1 MNSDMQRQE
10 GYAKSHRRKK
20 RWLQAVTCLA
30 AVVVFCTTY
39 ALILPAITMEKV
51 QCPLEEHTHTEEC
64 YTHVASEPQLE
75 PICTVESMNLHRHT
89 ESCYGGDG
97 ELVCGYADFVLHQ
110 HGASCYDETGSLWCP
125 LPETTPHIHSESCY
139 AAGEA
144 SATHEHT
151 DACYA
156 WVPGELIC
164 TIPTEPV
171 QAGEEPVQAGE
182 EPALAG
188 EETIPAGETP
198 AAHEHTDA
206 CYAWVPGELICTLST
221 EPVQAEPQLV
231 CGLAETIPH
240 QHSDACLNEAGALA
254 CGLLEL
260 REHVH
265 AEGCFRTVE
274 EEPLTCTLPEDEN
287 HTHGP
292 LCYGVWELTCGLEEH
307 THTAECGGL
316 EEGIA
321 GEDVLQEGALMP
333 LSAPI
338 PDDEV
343 AGGAIEGTEL
353 TWSLTKSASGEYTLT
368 ISGTGAIPDYAA
380 VSATPWYDYVGDA
393 RQHIPAR
400 LVLGEGVTKIGDF
413 AFNSCCITDVTISNT
428 VGSIGKNAFENCQL
442 LASVVIPGN
451 VTKLDEFC
459 FARISSLTSVTLNE
473 GLTSMA
479 GNAFSFSGL
488 QTLHLPASLTEILG
502 SAGIPSIAQAITVA
516 EENEIFRSVDGV
528 LFMRNGGEW
537 TLVTYPTNRPGSEY
551 TVPAAI
557 GGQPVTTI
565 RTQAF
570 YFVTQLQKVV
580 IPASV
585 TTMHHAFQYAT
596 SVQNV
601 VLKSTTLGNCT
612 GAFSYMENLQTI
624 TFDNL
629 TGAIPGD
636 FLLNEKNYP
645 TALSSLTIPA
655 GITKIGTRAFYSCT
669 NLSTVTYNAKQAFCD
684 TSSGYFPFRPG
695 IDLPRFALTIGAEV
709 DILDET
715 FHYFAERA
723 DSLCFAG
730 PNQITIKPGALAGAP
745 APFSG
750 LSGTIWVDETGAVY
764 TYDEAA
770 KTAAL
775 FYCPAGVPDMKVPGT
790 IAPNGV
796 SCTVNTVKQN
806 ALKYA
811 ADLESVTFA
820 APEKITCLENYA
832 LANCPTLKSVNEKTT
847 VAEAEKS
854 FTGCKEK
861 GYNLFYNTGLSGAG
875 SSGAPDTMD
884 GAEGLTVTREGA
896 TEMSISIKGGSWSN
910 PSGKGGY
917 SLLTGETLTINAN
930 VGNTSGTEAFVYR
943 VYFELTG
950 GDGGTLS
957 IEPGKTYQFGS
968 AGAVQTATC
977 WATEDPCTV
986 YLEFTPTAGA
996 TGGVSVTAN
1005 YPTPAS
1011 AGGGLNVWGKILTK
1025 DEAAKYEKKRMEPG
1039 EEGSIQ
1045 AYWKTAPASFALT
1058 KTAASVKP
1066 LNIVGVVGGAAQP
1079 DAEMWWQITLSLKG
1093 STQSYGKDYA
1103 KWADFTDTMTLPA
1116 GVAWSETAKTAIQNG
1131 TARWSGAD
1139 LYAGEVLIAQVKMP
1153 SNASLS
1159 LVDRSVAWDE
1169 TADTAVFK
1177 WRVRNTSDKAE
1188 LSPVTV
1194 NFYVYPA
1201 ALSVDMAEFNQTTG
1215 GSIQNQASAAVSY
1228 HYCEPKEVAPASA
1241 EKRIQGGAG
1250 SIQVKKTASEVKY
1263 FGEDVTYTLD
1273 VYNEGALPW
1282 KGDVQGSY
1290 TLKDAL
1296 DSRIY
1301 IRPENL
1307 QRMFDDSEHGGSL
1320 TVTINNAA
1328 LGEWKPVTGAEEG
1341 GATWRTPENSDI
1353 GTAGHTLTLT
1363 RGQSGGCQIAVDNG
1377 TPQTYSSVA
1386 EALKSA
1392 GYGVTTAAT
1401 YTCAWTLNGADG
1413 SCTFA
1418 GGEHREFMIYATVKN
1433 SFQQADKDWPGGY
1446 AQSGTNTIPSTTAYV
1461 RDSAEKEIAK
1471 TGYVPAHEVRRDAV
1485 IDKRAYQ
1492 NGVHVTEMPKVNNGD
1507 VLDYEIEFT
1516 HFGTGAYEN
1525 LPMVE
1530 DLYGSQYL
1538 LVPAGENSKLKG
1550 LPEVK
1555 HGGKTYYQLMEGT
1568 YTDVAVGV
1576 DDTGR
1581 LLTAA
1586 SITVVKATGSNG
1598 EKPYVDLGGNKKY
1611 YTGMHTT
1618 VKWYFPR
1625 EEGGNYRK
1633 TVRYQVVV
1641 DTEAS
1646 EGISYDLGSVAWMND
1661 RENARIYSFFWGAGT
1676 IVQFDKDI
1684 VERRGTAPANDVLN
1698 KEDHT
1703 LLAAGDEVTYRI
1715 TLKNTGDLSFTL
1727 TGKELADAL
1736 PDTHG
1741 VFEWKKGTN
1750 VLLAMETEGGENV
1763 TVSGLDNWSITTTSP
1778 SYDSMPNGRQYI
1790 VWPENAS
1797 IRFNGKGRVYLY
1809 FTLQYPGND
1818 AGGKATWSEYAAKV
1832 GGSTLDNT
1840 MYVYGFPSVVTH
1852 ELRETGKA
1860 LLQKGVYGMYYYDDS
1875 ATAQRTYTQAGSSRT
1890 VYNNRDSKNR
1900 AVAYYVTLYNGG
1912 SKRLYLNDL
1921 YDKLPDGFTFQHM
1934 LQNGNLSRLSLLQ
1947 TITTPG
1953 GTNLTNPLVNA
1964 EGVTYRSVGITAEKA
1979 EGGVMFRITKPGDGS
1994 NAAAYDETRGQY
2006 YLNQGEAIV
2015 FGYMCDIGPS
2025 DKTKDAATNAV
2036 AMPYTDQP
2044 ATGVS
2049 IVPTADMRVSAVDS
2063 GFENANDGSRAA
2075 MSAASVKEKYGFTDG
2090 SGDGTWLVSDVTVRR
2105 GEIIPGVT
2113 KVTES
2118 YTQGGVT
2125 TPYENHVD
2133 PTAVVNWSV
2142 KLSNGG
2148 AQAITDYTFED
2159 SMPSPYIFVGKV
2171 AGTIRDKDGNAV
2183 LKQELLAFPAERG
2196 ANETSVTVTRKGKSY
2211 KVTLDGTE
2219 TDLGDGLSVSLS
2231 REGGSGNEVLKLHL
2245 KDASFSIPE
2254 GGTMEIGLSSK
2265 NPTTNMISTVYT
2277 NYATLTPTQAFTRH
2291 GEGQI
2296 VKDGAG
2302 KPVSVRAY
2310 SSVTVATGLVTS
2322 SVKSVTDGTHTAV
2335 STDPANNT
2343 ILLPD
2348 AGKEFTYTLSVTN
2361 STGKAMEK
2369 LVLIDNLP
2377 EVGDHSPFSMAAP
2390 RGSEFRV
2397 SFAANPA
2404 VTVKVTSKDGKEATL
2419 AASKYTVQYA
2429 EATDFGKPQSA
2440 DWKGETIGTTAKWT
2454 ASPANARAI
2463 RIIIEDKSNPT
2474 GGKVQPIIPDGATV
2488 SVTFRAKVDS
2498 DATPGSVAW
2507 NSFGYHY
2514 AIQEGSQTIELE
2526 SMPMVVG
2533 VKVPDVPALE
2543 KKLVDVSGAP
2553 AAAEQDETFKFLVY
2567 VGEALPGSYATEAE
2581 WTAALKAQNI
2591 TYHVFPVTVKAG
2603 ASTSGET
2610 LLKAEGWAWTEG
2622 QKYTIVELPG
2632 DGRYAFRSFDGKEAA
2647 QHTFAYQGAE
2657 TLTITCEN
2665 LFQKWRIGLT
2675 KVDRMDSKVFLP
2687 GAVFALYSPE
2697 QSDKI
2702 DNVPA
2707 EYAALAI
2714 QPTIQNGAETWYL
2727 AQVGTTGAD
2736 GALAFESLLREKYYL
2751 LEVKAPA
2758 GYALSETPG
2767 QTIYRTA
2774 AKDGVYTLKVENRK
2788 GYELPEAGGAGTVPY
2803 TLGGLLALCAG
2814 VLLLYKKCKKEGSA
2828 SS

>member
-1 MNSDMQRQE
+1 M
-10 GYAKSHRRKK
+10 
-20 RWLQAVTCLA
+20 TCLA
-30 AVVVFCTTY
+30 AAVVFCTTY

-64 YTHVASEPQLE
+64 YTHVASEPRLE
-75 PICTVESMNLHRHT
+75 PVCTVESLNLHRHT

-139 AAGEA
+139 VAGEA
-144 SATHEHT
+144 TAAHMHT

-156 WVPGELIC
+156 WVLGELIC

-182 EPALAG
+182 EPVQAGEEPVLAG

-206 CYAWVPGELICTLST
+206 CYAWVPGELICTIPT

-240 QHSDACLNEAGALA
+240 QHSDACLNEDGALA

-265 AEGCFRTVE
+265 TETCFRTVE

-353 TWSLTKSASGEYTLT
+353 TWRLTKSASGEYTLT

-400 LVLGEGVTKIGDF
+400 LVLGEGVTKIGNF

-723 DSLCFAG
+723 DSLHFAG
-730 PNQITIKPGALAGAP
+730 PNQITIEPGALAGAP

-750 LSGTIWVDETGAVY
+750 LSGTIWVDESGVIY
-764 TYDEAA
+764 TYDETN

-775 FYCPAGVPDMKVPGT
+775 FYCPAGITALTVPGKIT
-790 IAPNGV
+790 PETGV
-796 SCTVNTVKQN
+796 SCTVDTVQQN

-820 APEKITCLENYA
+820 APGNITCLENYA

-847 VAEAEKS
+847 VAEAEES
-854 FTGCKEK
+854 FAGCKEK
-861 GYNLFYNTGLSGAG
+861 GYNLFFNTGLTDAG
-875 SSGAPDTMD
+875 SSGTPDTMD

-930 VGNTSGTEAFVYR
+930 VGNTSGTEEFVYR

-968 AGAVQTATC
+968 AGAVQTAIC
-977 WATEDPCTV
+977 YATEDPCTV

-1005 YPTPAS
+1005 YPTPTS
-1011 AGGGLNVWGKILTK
+1011 AGGGLNVWGRILTEG
-1025 DEAAKYEKKRMEPG
+1025 EAAKYEKKRMEPG
-1039 EEGSIQ
+1039 EEGRIQ
-1045 AYWKTAPASFALT
+1045 AYWKTAPASFTLS

-1066 LNIVGVVGGAAQP
+1066 LNIVGVAGGAQP
-1079 DAEMWWQITLSLKG
+1079 DAEMWWTIALSLKG

-1159 LVDRSVAWDE
+1159 LVDRSVAWDKD
-1169 TADTAVFK
+1169 ANTAVFK

-1201 ALSVDMAEFNQTTG
+1201 ALSVDMAEFSQETDG
-1215 GSIQNQASAAVSY
+1215 IIQNQASAEVSY
-1228 HYCEPKEVAPASA
+1228 HYCEPKEVTPDSA
-1241 EKRIQGGAG
+1241 EKHIHGGAG
-1250 SIQVKKTASEVKY
+1250 SIQVKKTATEVKY

-1282 KGDVQGSY
+1282 KGDVQGIY

-1296 DSRIY
+1296 NQSIY

-1307 QRMFDDSEHGGSL
+1307 QKMFDDTHGGSL
-1320 TVTINNAA
+1320 KVTIENAA
-1328 LGEWKPVTGAEEG
+1328 LGEWEHVTGAEG
-1341 GATWRTPENSDI
+1341 GTAWRTPENSDI

-1386 EALKSA
+1386 EALQAA

-1461 RDSAEKEIAK
+1461 QDSAENEIAK
-1471 TGYVPAHEVRRDAV
+1471 TGYVPAHKVMRDSV

-1492 NGVHVTEMPKVNNGD
+1492 DGVHVTEMPKVNNGD

-1516 HFGTGAYEN
+1516 HFGMGAYET

-1530 DLYGSQYL
+1530 DIYGSQYL
-1538 LVPAGENSKLKG
+1538 LVPAHENSSLAGKG
-1550 LPEVK
+1550 LPEVN
-1555 HGGKTYYQLMEGT
+1555 HGGKTYYQLMAGT
-1568 YTDVAVGV
+1568 YANVVVGV

-1586 SITVVKATGSNG
+1586 SITVGKATGSNG
-1598 EKPYVDLGGNKKY
+1598 EKPYVDLGGERKY

-1618 VKWYFPR
+1618 VKWYFPN

-1661 RENARIYSFFWGAGT
+1661 REKARIYSFFWGAGT

-1727 TGKELADAL
+1727 TGDELTDAL

-1741 VFEWKKGTN
+1741 VFEWTQGGN
-1750 VLLAMETEGGENV
+1750 VQFDRQQEGAV
-1763 TVSGLDNWSITTTSP
+1763 TVASLGDWYITDTCPPYASIP
-1778 SYDSMPNGRQYI
+1778 AGRQYI
-1790 VWPENAS
+1790 VWPES
-1797 IRFNGKGRVYLY
+1797 TKIEFTGQGSVYLY
-1809 FTLQYPGND
+1809 VTLQYPGNI
-1818 AGGKATWSEYAAKV
+1818 ASGTATWSDYAAKV

-1921 YDKLPDGFTFQHM
+1921 YDKLPDGFTFLHM
-1934 LQNGNLSRLSLLQ
+1934 LQNGSLSNLSLLQ

-1979 EGGVMFRITKPGDGS
+1979 EGGVTFRITKPSGGS
-1994 NAAAYDETRGQY
+1994 NPAAYDETRGQY

-2025 DKTKDAATNAV
+2025 DKTKNAATNAV

-2049 IVPTADMRVSAVDS
+2049 IVPTADMRVSAGGS

-2075 MSAASVKEKYGFTDG
+2075 MSAAGVKEKYGFTDS
-2090 SGDGTWLVSDVTVRR
+2090 SGDRTWLVSDVTVRR

-2125 TPYENHVD
+2125 TPYENHVF
-2133 PTAVVNWSV
+2133 PTAVVNWHV
-2142 KLSNGG
+2142 VLSNGG
-2148 AQAITDYTFED
+2148 AQALADYTFED

-2183 LKQELLAFPAERG
+2183 LEQELLAFPENRG

-2211 KVTLDGTE
+2211 PVMLDGTE
-2219 TDLGDGLSVSLS
+2219 TDLGDGLSISLS

-2277 NYATLTPTQAFTRH
+2277 NYATLTPTQTFTRH

-2296 VKDGAG
+2296 VKDGSTG

-2335 STDPANNT
+2335 SSGQVNT

-2361 STGKAMEK
+2361 STGKAMQK

-2377 EVGDHSPFSMAAP
+2377 EVGDHSPFSTAAP

-2397 SFAANPA
+2397 RFAETPA
-2404 VTVKVTSKDGKEATL
+2404 VTVKVTKGGTETTL
-2419 AASKYTVQYA
+2419 AASQYTVQYA
-2429 EATDFGKPQSA
+2429 VETDFGGPQTA
-2440 DWKGETIGTTAKWT
+2440 DWMGQDTGKWT
-2454 ASPANARAI
+2454 GTFTADARAI
-2463 RIIIEDKSNPT
+2463 RVIINDDSAS
-2474 GGKVQPIIPDGATV
+2474 GGAGQLLIPNEATV
-2488 SVTFRAKVDS
+2488 SVTFRAKVDG

-2533 VKVPDVPALE
+2533 VKVPDIPALE

-2553 AAAEQDETFKFLVY
+2553 AAAEQEETFKFLVY
-2567 VGEALPGSYATEAE
+2567 TGEALPGSYATEAE
-2581 WTAALKAQNI
+2581 WTAALDNENRK
-2591 TYHVFPVTVKAG
+2591 YHVFSVIVPKG

-2610 LLKAEGWAWTEG
+2610 LLKAEGWTWTEG

-2632 DGRYAFRSFDGKEAA
+2632 DGCYAFRSFNGMDAS
-2647 QHTFAYQGAE
+2647 QCTFAYQGAE

-2675 KVDRMDSKVFLP
+2675 KVDHTNPDVFLP

-2697 QSDKI
+2697 QKDQI
-2702 DNVPA
+2702 NIADVPT

-2714 QPTIQNGAETWYL
+2714 QPTIQNGTETWYL

-2736 GALAFESLLREKYYL
+2736 GALAFEGLLREKYYL

-2788 GYELPEAGGAGTVPY
+2788 GYELPEAGGAGTAPY

>member
-1 MNSDMQRQE
+1 M
-10 GYAKSHRRKK
+10 
-20 RWLQAVTCLA
+20 TCLA
-30 AVVVFCTTY
+30 AAVVFCTTY
-39 ALILPAITMEKV
+39 ALILPAITMEKA

-75 PICTVESMNLHRHT
+75 PVCTVESLNLHRHT

-97 ELVCGYADFVLHQ
+97 ELVCGYADFVLHR
-110 HGASCYDETGSLWCP
+110 HDASCYDETGSLWCP
-125 LPETTPHIHSESCY
+125 IPETTPHTHSESCY

-144 SATHEHT
+144 AVAHEHT

-156 WVPGELIC
+156 WVRGELIC

-171 QAGEEPVQAGE
+171 QAGEEPVPAGEEPVQAGE
-182 EPALAG
+182 EPVQAGEEPVLAG

-206 CYAWVPGELICTLST
+206 CYAWVPGELICTIPT

-231 CGLAETIPH
+231 CGLTETIPH

-265 AEGCFRTVE
+265 TEACFRVVE
-274 EEPLTCTLPEDEN
+274 EEPLTCTLPEDGN

-292 LCYGVWELTCGLEEH
+292 LCYGVWELACGLEEH

-321 GEDVLQEGALMP
+321 GEDALQEGALMP

-353 TWSLTKSASGEYTLT
+353 TWRLTKSASGEYTLT
-368 ISGTGAIPDYAA
+368 ISGTGAIPPYTAA
-380 VSATPWYDYVGDA
+380 SATPWYDYIGSD
-393 RQHIPAR
+393 RQQIPTR
-400 LVLGEGVTKIGDF
+400 LVLEEGVTEIGSF
-413 AFNSCCITDVTISNT
+413 AFSSCCITDVSISNT
-428 VGSIGKNAFENCQL
+428 VGRIGESAFEKCQL
-442 LASVVIPGN
+442 LTSVEIPGN
-451 VTKLDEFC
+451 VTELGSLC
-459 FARISSLTSVTLNE
+459 FSRISSLTSVTLNE

-479 GNAFSFSGL
+479 GNAFSLSGL
-488 QTLHLPASLTEILG
+488 QTLHLPASLTEISG
-502 SAGIPSIAQAITVA
+502 NAGIPSIAQAITVA
-516 EENEIFRSVDGV
+516 EGNPVFHSVDGV
-528 LFMRNGGEW
+528 LFMRNGNEW
-537 TLVTYPTNRPGSEY
+537 TLVTYPTNKPGSEY

-557 GGQPVTTI
+557 DGQPVTTI

-580 IPASV
+580 IPANV
-585 TTMHHAFQYAT
+585 TKMNHAFQYAT
-596 SVQNV
+596 SIQDVE
-601 VLKSTTLGNCT
+601 LKSTAPIAGT

-629 TGAIPGD
+629 TGAIPND
-636 FLLNEKNYP
+636 FLLNDSYTPNG
-645 TALSSLTIPA
+645 ALSSLIIPE
-655 GITKIGTRAFYSCT
+655 GITKIGSRAFYSCN
-669 NLSTVTYNAKQAFCD
+669 NLSTVTYNAKHAFCD
-684 TSSGYFPFRPG
+684 ISSGDPFRANV
-695 IDLPRFALTIGAEV
+695 DLPRFALTIGAQV
-709 DILDET
+709 DTLDET

-723 DSLCFAG
+723 DSLHFVG
-730 PNQITIKPGALAGAP
+730 PNQITIAPGALAGAP

-750 LSGTIWVDETGAVY
+750 LSGTIWVDGQGAIY
-764 TYDEAA
+764 TYDAAA

-775 FYCPAGVPDMKVPGT
+775 FYCPAGVEALNVPGT

-796 SCTVNTVKQN
+796 PYTVNTVKQN

-811 ADLESVTFA
+811 AGLETVAFA
-820 APEKITCLENYA
+820 APENITCLEDYA
-832 LANCPTLKSVNEKTT
+832 LANCPTLTSVNGKKT
-847 VAEAEKS
+847 VAEAQES
-854 FTGCKEK
+854 FTNCTKP
-861 GYNLFYNTGLSGAG
+861 GYNLFFNTGLTGAG
-875 SSGAPDTMD
+875 SSGTPDTMD
-884 GAEGLTVTREGA
+884 GEHGLTVTREDA
-896 TEMSISIKGGSWSN
+896 TEMSISIKGGGWSN
-910 PSGKGGY
+910 PGGKGGY

-930 VGNTSGTEAFVYR
+930 VGNTSEKAFVYR

-957 IEPGKTYQFGS
+957 IKPGETYTFGDGTHTQQ
-968 AGAVQTATC
+968 AIC
-977 WATEDPCTV
+977 YATEDPCTV
-986 YLEFTPTAGA
+986 YLEFTPAAGA

-1011 AGGGLNVWGKILTK
+1011 AGGGLNVWGKILTQE
-1025 DEAAKYEKKRMEPG
+1025 EAKNSEGKLMEPG
-1039 EEGSIQ
+1039 EEGRIQ

-1058 KTAASVKP
+1058 KTAANNKA
-1066 LNIVGVVGGAAQP
+1066 LNIVGVAGGAAQP
-1079 DAEMWWQITLSLKG
+1079 DAEMWWTIKLSLEG

-1139 LYAGEVLIAQVKMP
+1139 LYAGDVLLAQVKKTGANP
-1153 SNASLS
+1153 S
-1159 LVDRSVAWDE
+1159 LVDRNVTWDK
-1169 TADTAVFK
+1169 TANTAVFT

-1188 LSPVTV
+1188 LGAVTV

-1201 ALSVDMAEFNQTTG
+1201 ALSVNMADFNQTTG
-1215 GSIQNQASAAVSY
+1215 GSIQNQASAEVSY
-1228 HYCEPKEVAPASA
+1228 HYCEPKEVTPDSA
-1241 EKRIQGGAG
+1241 EKHIQGGAG
-1250 SIQVKKTASEVKY
+1250 SIQVKKTATEVKY

-1307 QRMFDDSEHGGSL
+1307 QRMFDDAHGGSL
-1320 TVTINNAA
+1320 TVTIENAA
-1328 LGEWKPVTGAEEG
+1328 LGTWKQVTGAEG
-1341 GATWRTPENSDI
+1341 GTAWRTPENSDI
-1353 GTAGHTLTLT
+1353 GTAVHTLTLT

-1386 EALKSA
+1386 EALQAA

-1418 GGEHREFMIYATVKN
+1418 GGEHREFMIYAAIKN

-1446 AQSGTNTIPSTTAYV
+1446 AQMATNTIPSTTAYV
-1461 RDSAEKEIAK
+1461 RDSAENEIAK
-1471 TGYVPAHEVRRDAV
+1471 TGHVPAHKVMRDSV

-1492 NGVHVTEMPKVNNGD
+1492 NGVHVPEMPKVNNGD

-1516 HFGTGAYEN
+1516 HFGTGAYKN

-1530 DLYGSQYL
+1530 DIYGSQYL
-1538 LVPAGENSKLKG
+1538 LVPAHENSSLAGKG
-1550 LPEVK
+1550 LPEVN
-1555 HGGKTYYQLMEGT
+1555 HGGKTYYQLTEGT
-1568 YTDVAVGV
+1568 YKDVVVGV
-1576 DDTGR
+1576 DDTGH
-1581 LLTAA
+1581 LLTAD
-1586 SITVVKATGSNG
+1586 SITVEKVTGSG
-1598 EKPYVDLGGNKKY
+1598 EEKPYVDLGGNRKSY
-1611 YTGMHTT
+1611 SGMHTT
-1618 VKWYFPR
+1618 VKWYFPN

-1633 TVRYQVVV
+1633 TVRFQVVV

-1646 EGISYDLGSVAWMND
+1646 EDISYDLGSVAWMND

-1727 TGKELADAL
+1727 TGDELADAL

-1741 VFEWKKGTN
+1741 VFEWTQGGN
-1750 VLLAMETEGGENV
+1750 VQFDRQQEGAV
-1763 TVSGLDNWSITTTSP
+1763 TVASLDEWYITDTRP
-1778 SYDSMPNGRQYI
+1778 PYDSVPAGRQYI
-1790 VWPENAS
+1790 VWPEGAS
-1797 IRFNGKGRVYLY
+1797 IRFNGKGSVYLY
-1809 FTLQYPGND
+1809 FTLQYPGNV
-1818 AGGKATWSEYAAKV
+1818 AGGKATWSDYAAKV

-1860 LLQKGVYGMYYYDDS
+1860 LLQKGVYGMYYYDDTQ
-1875 ATAQRTYTQAGSSRT
+1875 TAKRTYTQAGSSRT

-1934 LQNGNLSRLSLLQ
+1934 LQNGNLSGLSLLQ

-1953 GTNLTNPLVNA
+1953 GRNLTNPLVNA

-1979 EGGVMFRITKPGDGS
+1979 EGSVTFRITKPGDGS

-2006 YLNQGEAIV
+2006 YLNQGEGIV
-2015 FGYMCDIGPS
+2015 FGYICDIGPS

-2049 IVPTADMRVSAVDS
+2049 IVPTADMRVSAGSS

-2075 MSAASVKEKYGFTDG
+2075 MSAAGVKEKYGFTDG

-2125 TPYENHVD
+2125 KPYETHVD
-2133 PTAVVNWSV
+2133 PTAVVNWHV
-2142 KLSNGG
+2142 VLSNGG
-2148 AQAITDYTFED
+2148 AQALTDYTFED
-2159 SMPSPYIFVGKV
+2159 SMPSPYVFVGDIT
-2171 AGTIRDKDGNAV
+2171 GTIRDKDGHPV
-2183 LKQELLAFPAERG
+2183 LTQTLLTFPDDRKAGE
-2196 ANETSVTVTRKGKSY
+2196 ESVTVTRKGKSY
-2211 KVTLDGTE
+2211 KVTLGGTE

-2231 REGGSGNEVLKLHL
+2231 REGGNEVLKLHL

-2277 NYATLTPTQAFTRH
+2277 NYATLIPTQAFTRH

-2348 AGKEFTYTLSVTN
+2348 AGKEFTYALSVTN
-2361 STGKAMEK
+2361 STGGAMEK

-2390 RGSEFRV
+2390 RGSEFKV

-2404 VTVKVTSKDGKEATL
+2404 VTVTVTTKDGNKTTL
-2419 AASKYTVQYA
+2419 ASNKYTVQYA
-2429 EATDFGKPQSA
+2429 VDTDFGGPQTA
-2440 DWKGETIGTTAKWT
+2440 DWKGEDIGTTAKWT
-2454 ASPANARAI
+2454 DSPANARAI
-2463 RIIIEDKSNPT
+2463 RIIIKGTQSSST

-2488 SVTFRAKVDS
+2488 SVTFRAKVEG
-2498 DATPGSVAW
+2498 DAAPGSVAW

-2514 AIQEGSQTIELE
+2514 AIGTTELE

-2553 AAAEQDETFKFLVY
+2553 AAAEQEETFKFLVY
-2567 VGEALPGSYATEAE
+2567 TGEALTGSYATEAE
-2581 WTAALKAQNI
+2581 WTAALKGKDIA
-2591 TYHVFPVTVKAG
+2591 YHVFSVTVPKG

-2610 LLKAEGWAWTEG
+2610 LLKAEGWTWTEN

-2632 DGRYAFRSFDGKEAA
+2632 DGRYAFRSFNGVDASQCSFTYK
-2647 QHTFAYQGAE
+2647 GAE
-2657 TLTITCEN
+2657 TLTFTCEN
-2665 LFQKWRIGLT
+2665 LFQKWGVALK
-2675 KVDRMDSKVFLP
+2675 KVDNASKTTMLS

-2736 GALAFESLLREKYYL
+2736 GALAFEGLLREKYYL

-2774 AKDGVYTLKVENRK
+2774 AKDGAYALTVTNRK
-2788 GYELPEAGGAGTVPY
+2788 GYELPEAGGAGTAPY